1 MGISTSAQALIGVRP
16 LNVRRGF
23 GAEIVNV
30 DLRSIWDNR
39 CAMHRRDPF
48 DPSTRRI
55 MHRTQVKDSAP
66 PAT

>member
-1 MGISTSAQALIGVRP
+1 MAISTSAQALIGVIP
-16 LNVRRGF
+16 LNVSRGF

-30 DLRSIWDNR
+30 DLCSMWDNR
-39 CAMHRRDPF
+39 CTRHRRDPF

-55 MHRTQVKDSAP
+55 MHRTQVKGSAP